1 MPCQNCTVRQES
13 AKCTYKAINPGPS
26 SKSRHVNQD
35 AMRQRISRLESLVTS
50 MVAQQPHS
58 PSEETVSAPISM
70 SFGSGGV
77 QAQPTPPP
85 EVVRAYPDGGGV
97 IKLVGDQS
105 FYHGSTHW
113 ADVLEEVQ
121 ALKSTW
127 DQVQSDDLM
136 HSVDESNVPD
146 GPSLLYGLAS
156 PIELSEI
163 LASIPSKTAVDKMLR
178 VFFNFDNPTVPTL
191 RQHPYPS
198 SKPVNSDYLQYEEHW
213 TDPSK
218 SSLMWIGLL
227 FSILNLVMTGHG
239 QLEDELPEYKGMTES
254 LADLYRQRTAQCLMM
269 ADIAKCLPYTVETLI
284 FNIMAEYSRPID
296 NQRRVWMMI
305 AVAVR
310 AALQMGY
317 HRQDTMI
324 PVSVERLTFDRDPSN
339 FPNISLLEGE
349 MRRRTWSFLQELDS
363 LTSFV
368 VGLPSMI
375 GSLGSDTAE
384 ARNVHDWELSED
396 MVELPPSRPSE
407 ERTAVGFL
415 ITKSRVIKG
424 LSGVVESLSSFGH
437 NAYDSVLALDRH
449 LDDLY
454 NQIPSW
460 IRLPD
465 LKDVAKDSS
474 VELAGRIK
482 IEFYHHQGICALHR
496 RFIGHSRS
504 QEAFEPSRRRSLISA
519 QALLS
524 LQNFLYEE
532 SKIRGTYRP
541 PLWYWISHANNDFI
555 LPATMIFL
563 ELHRRKEN
571 HAEGS
576 RELWIMSG
584 NDLEL
589 LRALQ
594 TSQSI
599 WEAAT
604 EHSPQASRMCRILA
618 YMVNSFSITAR
629 PLDTALQSISISV
642 PHTGLRSPSISQSPG
657 IGLDSDIDWVSL
669 STPEIFTSHSNIV
682 TAKTAWTEFVERPA
696 FENAY
701 LSVPINDD
709 WSML

>member
-1 MPCQNCTVRQES
+1 
-13 AKCTYKAINPGPS
+13 
-26 SKSRHVNQD
+26 
-35 AMRQRISRLESLVTS
+35 

-58 PSEETVSAPISM
+58 PSEETASAPLSM
-70 SFGSGGV
+70 SFRSGGA

-85 EVVRAYPDGGGV
+85 EVARAYPDGGGV

-127 DQVQSDDLM
+127 DQVQSDELM
-136 HSVDESNVPD
+136 PSVDESNVPD

-156 PIELSEI
+156 PIELSEL
-163 LASIPSKTAVDKMLR
+163 LASVPSKPAVDKMLQI
-178 VFFNFDNPTVPTL
+178 FFNFVDPTVPTL
-191 RQHPYPS
+191 HVLH
-198 SKPVNSDYLQYEEHW
+198 KPTFMRQYEEHW
-213 TDPSK
+213 IDPSK

-239 QLEDELPEYKGMTES
+239 LLENELPEYKGMTVS
-254 LADLYRQRTAQCLMM
+254 LAELYRQRTAQCLMM
-269 ADIAKCLPYTVETLI
+269 ADISKCLPYTVETLI
-284 FNIMAEYSRPID
+284 FNMIAEYSRPND
-296 NQRRVWMMI
+296 NQRRVWMMT
-305 AVAVR
+305 AVAIR

-317 HRQDTMI
+317 HRQDTMV
-324 PVSVERLTFDRDPSN
+324 PVQGERLTFDRDPSN
-339 FPNISLLEGE
+339 FPNISPLQGE

-375 GSLGSDTAE
+375 DSLGSDTAE

-396 MVELPPSRPSE
+396 MVELPPSRPPE

-415 ITKSRVIKG
+415 IAKSRVLKG
-424 LSGVVESLSSFGH
+424 LSGVVKSLGSCGH
-437 NAYDSVLALDRH
+437 DAYDSVLALDRH
-449 LDDLY
+449 LETIY

-465 LKDVAKDSS
+465 LKDVVKDSS

-482 IEFYHHQGICALHR
+482 LEFYHHQGICALHR
-496 RFIGHSRS
+496 RFIGHNRS

-524 LQNFLYEE
+524 LQEFLYEE
-532 SKIRGTYRP
+532 SKIRGTYRS
-541 PLWYWISHANNDFI
+541 PLWYRISYANNDFI
-555 LPATMIFL
+555 LPATIIFL
-563 ELHRRKEN
+563 ELHRRKES

-576 RELWIMSG
+576 QELWIMSG

-629 PLDTALQSISISV
+629 PLDTALQSISLSV
-642 PHTGLRSPSISQSPG
+642 SHTGLRSPSISQSPG
-657 IGLDSDIDWVSL
+657 IGLDSDIDW
-669 STPEIFTSHSNIV
+669 
-682 TAKTAWTEFVERPA
+682 TAWTEFVERPA
-696 FENAY
+696 FEDAY